1 MTHEWATAVT
11 ACTPP
16 KVEIVGSGRRA
27 AATVPDV
34 RLLALEL
41 YASEAVI
48 AAVWAA
54 EAAPAASKDEL
65 GCVADEPRPKARRVP
80 TASVKTGA
88 TVNVWMPEKVLVVND
103 AGVKP
108 RAACLPLKVFQS
120 AALR

>member
-1 MTHEWATAVT
+1 MI

-16 KVEIVGSGRRA
+16 SVVVLGFGRRA

-34 RLLALEL
+34 KLDALAL

-65 GCVADEPRPKARRVP
+65 GCVADEPRPNANREF
-80 TASVKTGA
+80 G
-88 TVNVWMPEKVLVVND
+88 
-103 AGVKP
+103 
-108 RAACLPLKVFQS
+108 
-120 AALR
+120 